1 MLSEKEKAFVQYW
14 EKSREREKKLVWQLL
29 IGIPA
34 GLLFAV
40 PIFLFMFTGQ
50 FWYKRAI
57 AVANTQLNPAVMII
71 AVILITLFIAIFH
84 KRHQWE
90 LKEQLYQELLQKL
103 SSTNTDSSKSSDQ
116 SNLDV

>member
-1 MLSEKEKAFVQYW
+1 MLSDKEKDFVNYW
-14 EKSREREKKLVWQLL
+14 KNNRDREKKLVWQLL

-40 PIFLFMFTGQ
+40 PILLFMFTGQ

-57 AVANTQLNPAVMII
+57 AVANTQVNPAVMII
-71 AVILITLFIAIFH
+71 AVILITLFVAILH

-90 LKEQLYQELLQKL
+90 LKDQLYQELLQKE
-103 SSTNTDSSKSSDQ
+103 SKATNQ
-116 SNLDV
+116 AL

>member
-1 MLSEKEKAFVQYW
+1 MLSEKEKAFVEYW

-40 PIFLFMFTGQ
+40 PILLFMFTGQ

-90 LKEQLYQELLQKL
+90 LKEQLYRELLQKL
-103 SSTNTDSSKSSDQ
+103 SNTNTETSKSSDQ

>member
-1 MLSEKEKAFVQYW
+1 MLSEKEKAFVAYW
-14 EKSREREKKLVWQLL
+14 KTNREREKKLLWQLL

-40 PIFLFMFTGQ
+40 PILLFMFTGQ

-57 AVANTQLNPAVMII
+57 AVANTQLNPAVII
-71 AVILITLFIAIFH
+71 LAVILITLFIAIFH

-90 LKEQLYQELLQKL
+90 LKEQLYLELLQKEAGIG
-103 SSTNTDSSKSSDQ
+103 TNAPKSSDQ

>member
-1 MLSEKEKAFVQYW
+1 MLSEKEKAFVEYW
-14 EKSREREKKLVWQLL
+14 KNSREKEKKLVWQLL

-40 PIFLFMFTGQ
+40 PILLFMFTGQ

-57 AVANTQLNPAVMII
+57 AVANTQVNPVIMILAI
-71 AVILITLFIAIFH
+71 VLITLFVAIFH

-90 LKEQLYQELLQKL
+90 LKDQLYQELLHKA
-103 SSTNTDSSKSSDQ
+103 SRAESDDPKSSDQ

>member
-1 MLSEKEKAFVQYW
+1 MLSDKEKDFVNYW
-14 EKSREREKKLVWQLL
+14 KNNRDREKKLVWQLL

-40 PIFLFMFTGQ
+40 PILLFMFTGQ

-57 AVANTQLNPAVMII
+57 AVANTQVNPAVMII
-71 AVILITLFIAIFH
+71 AVILITLFVAIFH

-90 LKEQLYQELLQKL
+90 LKDQLYQELLLKE
-103 SSTNTDSSKSSDQ
+103 SKATNQ
-116 SNLDV
+116 AL

>member
-1 MLSEKEKAFVQYW
+1 MLSEKEKAFVTYW
-14 EKSREREKKLVWQLL
+14 KNNRNKEKKLVWQLL

-40 PIFLFMFTGQ
+40 PILLFMFTGQ

-57 AVANTQLNPAVMII
+57 AVANTQVNPAVLII
-71 AVILITLFIAIFH
+71 AVVLITLFVALFH

-90 LKEQLYQELLQKL
+90 LKDQLYQELLQKE
-103 SSTNTDSSKSSDQ
+103 SKSATEAQ
-116 SNLDV
+116 